1 MQAVR
6 SVLPGLFVGL
16 ACAMLAACA
25 TPVFRN
31 VADVTRI
38 SPADVQQD
46 PSGYPGATVLWG
58 GRIVAFANHVDRSE
72 VEVLAF
78 PLDRNQQPL
87 TDAPS
92 EGRFLLV
99 LPGYVEAL
107 DYEVGRHLSVR
118 GALAGTRAGQ
128 VQEHAYVYPL
138 VRGEHVHVW
147 PWGFML
153 DRTPRISIGV
163 GVGIR

>member
-1 MQAVR
+1 M
-6 SVLPGLFVGL
+6 S
-16 ACAMLAACA
+16 ACA
-25 TPVFRN
+25 TPVFKD
-31 VADVTRI
+31 VAHVARV
-38 SPADVQQD
+38 SPVDVQQA
-46 PSGYPGATVLWG
+46 PERYSGATIVWG
-58 GRIVAFANHVDRSE
+58 GRIVGFDNLEDRSE
-72 VEVLAF
+72 VEVVAF
-78 PLDRNQQPL
+78 PLDRDQQPL

-107 DYEVGRHLSVR
+107 DYEVGRHLSVH
-118 GALAGTRAGQ
+118 GTLAGTRVGR
-128 VQEHAYVYPL
+128 VQEHVYVYPL

-153 DRTPRISIGV
+153 DRKPRISIGV